1 MRAGDSVVWVEL
13 IERSVF
19 VEIGNIIIA
28 IGTVL
33 LMAHLTGW
41 VFKQIGQP
49 HVVGEMVAG
58 IALGPSLFGHF
69 FPVAFAHVFPASS
82 VAALDTLGQFG
93 MLLFMFLVGLE
104 ADPRS
109 ILKHKAVVV
118 VTSSFSILLPLV
130 LGIILGNLLYTRF
143 AGEHVP
149 RFLFA
154 LFVGTAMSVT
164 AFPVLAGILRERG
177 LVSTNLGV
185 IAISCAAIND
195 VAAWLLLAVLSA
207 LVHSS
212 NSLSHFTTTLLW
224 LVAFVLFMFL
234 PVRRAVAFVEQRS
247 RENET
252 GMGLLFVRLFIMLAA
267 SWTTSRMGI
276 HPLFGAFTA
285 GLVMH
290 KDKRVMEETA
300 AKIEPITVVLLVP
313 VFFALTGLRTHIDL
327 LAGNAAWHYVLP
339 IIVVATIGKVA
350 GTSLASRFMGF
361 PWNHAMTLGV
371 LLNTRGL
378 VELVILNS
386 GLELGIISSAL
397 FSMMVVMAVVTTF
410 MTTPALRPFE
420 GAAFV
425 DAPECTIAAKI
436 PRA

>member
-1 MRAGDSVVWVEL
+1 
-13 IERSVF
+13 
-19 VEIGNIIIA
+19 
-28 IGTVL
+28 
-33 LMAHLTGW
+33 
-41 VFKQIGQP
+41 
-49 HVVGEMVAG
+49 
-58 IALGPSLFGHF
+58 
-69 FPVAFAHVFPASS
+69 
-82 VAALDTLGQFG
+82 

-104 ADPRS
+104 ADPKS
-109 ILKHKAVVV
+109 IFKHKAVVV
-118 VTSSFSILLPLV
+118 FTSSCSILLPLV
-130 LGIILGNLLYTRF
+130 FGIILGNLLYTRF

-177 LVSTNLGV
+177 LLSTDLGI

-195 VAAWLLLAVLSA
+195 VTAWLLLAVLSA
-207 LVHSS
+207 TVRSS
-212 NSLSHFTTTLLW
+212 YSSIHFTTTLLW
-224 LVAFVLFMFL
+224 LLAFVLFMFF
-234 PVRRAVAFVEQRS
+234 PVRRAVAFIEQRAQAK
-247 RENET
+247 ET

-267 SWTTSRMGI
+267 SWATSRMGI

-300 AKIEPITVVLLVP
+300 AKIEPITVVLFVP

-327 LAGNAAWHYVLP
+327 LVGNSAWHYVVP
-339 IIVVATIGKVA
+339 IIVVATAGKVA

-361 PWNHAMTLGV
+361 PWKLAMTLGV

-386 GLELGIISSAL
+386 GLELGILSSAL
-397 FSMMVVMAVVTTF
+397 FSMMVIMAVVTTF
-410 MTTPALRPFE
+410 MTTPVLRSFERVALVNPT
-420 GAAFV
+420 
-425 DAPECTIAAKI
+425 ECAIAAKI

>member
-1 MRAGDSVVWVEL
+1 M
-13 IERSVF
+13 
-19 VEIGNIIIA
+19 
-28 IGTVL
+28 
-33 LMAHLTGW
+33 GW
-41 VFKQIGQP
+41 LFRRIGQP

-69 FPVAFAHVFPASS
+69 FPVAFTHVFSPSS

-104 ADPRS
+104 VDPKS

-118 VTSSFSILLPLV
+118 VTSSCSILLPLV
-130 LGIILGNLLYTRF
+130 LGIILGNFLYTRF

-177 LVSTNLGV
+177 LVSTNLGL

-195 VAAWLLLAVLSA
+195 VTAWLLLAVLSA
-207 LVHSS
+207 RVHSS
-212 NSLSHFTTTLLW
+212 YSSSHFTTTLLW
-224 LVAFVLFMFL
+224 LSAFALFMFL
-234 PVRRAVAFVEQRS
+234 PVRKAVAFMEQQARAK
-247 RENET
+247 EA
-252 GMGLLFVRLFIMLAA
+252 GMGLLFVRLFIMLAS
-267 SWTTSRMGI
+267 SWATSRMGI

-300 AKIEPITVVLLVP
+300 AKIEPITVLLFVP

-327 LAGNAAWHYVLP
+327 LLGNSAWHYVVP
-339 IIVVATIGKVA
+339 IILVATTGKIA
-350 GTSLASRFMGF
+350 GTSLASRSMGF
-361 PWNHAMTLGV
+361 PWKHAMALGV

-386 GLELGIISSAL
+386 GLELGILSSAL

-410 MTTPALRPFE
+410 MTTPALRSVE
-420 GAAFV
+420 RAAFA
-425 DAPECTIAAKI
+425 DPPEDTMAAKI